1 MAGLRAWFGRGL
13 DQDYVDSINSF
24 WTVLLLAVCSV
35 GSFAMRYITTPIS
48 CWCPAQFEQS
58 QYSYTQESCFLKGL
72 YYMKPMPDD
81 YDDEKPEP
89 VPSYHL
95 WIPLILFFQALAFK
109 LPNIIWNSSKHLFTF
124 NMEETVESLKS
135 VQLTNAENSQVMFSD
150 AARIFGSLLRR
161 NRIILALVYLF
172 VKLLSCVNLIAQFVF
187 LTTYFR
193 QYLAI
198 RVGSYAGFDMDSIIK
213 PLLVKDGYCNFQI
226 HWMTTVHDYT
236 VQCTLPI
243 TEIYEKIFTFLWYW
257 IFLLASIT
265 ILNLVLWAGYLFLPF
280 LRDGRIAAHVT
291 AAKGSSP
298 DEHSIT
304 RFISTF
310 LGIDG
315 VLVLSM
321 ISWNSSELVS
331 AKLTQY
337 LYQVFLEK
345 EEEFQNARGI
355 YTGEPGGGAG
365 PTGTEAALP
374 MTDLASGTPNME
386 KVPIM

>member
-72 YYMKPMPDD
+72 YYMKPMPND
-81 YDDEKPEP
+81 YDEK
-89 VPSYHL
+89 
-95 WIPLILFFQALAFK
+95 IPLILFIQALAFK
-109 LPNIIWNSSKHLFTF
+109 LPNIIWNSSKHLLTF

-150 AARIFGSLLRR
+150 AARVFGSLLRR
-161 NRIILALVYLF
+161 NRIILALLYLF

-213 PLLVKDGYCNFQI
+213 PLLVKDGYCNFLI
-226 HWMTTVHDYT
+226 HRMTTTYDYT

-257 IFLLASIT
+257 IFLLAAIT
-265 ILNLVLWAGYLFLPF
+265 ILNLVLWAGFLFLPF
-280 LRDGRIAAHVT
+280 LRDGRIAAHVN
-291 AAKGSSP
+291 AAKGTRP

-331 AKLTQY
+331 AKLTQHM
-337 LYQVFLEK
+337 YQVFREK
-345 EEEFQNARGI
+345 EEEFQNAREI
-355 YTGEPGGGAG
+355 YAGEPGGGAG
-365 PTGTEAALP
+365 ATGTEAALP
-374 MTDLASGTPNME
+374 MIDLASGTPNME
-386 KVPIM
+386 KVPIL